1 MTESKLTNLELSI
14 YLILFFVFCLSFEIF
29 RIRKDI
35 NVLKELEIDLLRYL
49 KNIDNNIGNVGDN
62 KSLRRKKEIASDEN
76 REREEKRKQEIAND
90 PWLK

>member
-1 MTESKLTNLELSI
+1 MTNLELSI